1 MSGAV
6 AFAWQTVPM
15 TRSGAVGLIVETL
28 LVVLGAATVFGGDT
42 TIAFYSVIAWP
53 LLALVYVAVVLGAA
67 WRRRTVPDDDGTRK
81 PALRLSRWMIVLL
94 GLTPAT
100 AAFMGVLGALL
111 ELSLQEGPMTNLPT
125 IVGTEREE
133 ALALVRMVI
142 KLTTVLM
149 AILGWSLL
157 HLSYARHYERLNRIH
172 GPAFAFPGTKDPE
185 LTDYVYFAMT
195 IGTTF
200 ATSDV
205 NVTSRRLR
213 WTVTVHSVLAFFYN
227 AIVMAIAF
235 KLITD

>member
-1 MSGAV
+1 MEA
-6 AFAWQTVPM
+6 
-15 TRSGAVGLIVETL
+15 L
-28 LVVLGAATVFGGDT
+28 LVLLGAGTIFGGDT
-42 TIAFYSVIAWP
+42 AMAFYSMIGWT
-53 LLALVYVAVVLGAA
+53 LLALVYVAVALGAA
-67 WRRRTVPDDDGTRK
+67 WRRRTVPDDDDTQA

-94 GLTPAT
+94 GMTPAV

-111 ELSLQEGPMTNLPT
+111 ELSLPAGLVTNLPS
-125 IVGTEREE
+125 ILGTDRQE
-133 ALALVRMVI
+133 ALALARTVFNI
-142 KLTTVLM
+142 TTVLM

-157 HLSYARHYERLNRIH
+157 HLSYARHYERLDHVH
-172 GPAFAFPGTKDPE
+172 GPAFDFPGIKDPE